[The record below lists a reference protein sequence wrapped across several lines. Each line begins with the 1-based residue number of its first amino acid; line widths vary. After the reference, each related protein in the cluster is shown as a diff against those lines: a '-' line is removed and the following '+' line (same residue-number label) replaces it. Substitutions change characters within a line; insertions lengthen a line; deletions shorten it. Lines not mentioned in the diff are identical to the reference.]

1 MPATDAQNVI
11 LEIIRQVG
19 GTWTGKTKLFKAFYF
34 AHLYYDKNRPGR
46 LTDWSIARMPEGPG
60 IDNSK
65 VLFDALFDNGLL
77 TEEQVDEGPYPEY
90 QYRLTPKGQGAPSPR
105 DDAVQAIMEA
115 VEFCKDKTATKLS
128 EITHERSRSW
138 KLGKNGDI
146 LDIGLD
152 LIPDDEYERGKE
164 DLKHVDQVLGNI
176 LPEVSA

>member
-19 GTWTGKTKLFKAFYF
+19 GTWIGKTKLFKAFYF

-65 VLFDALFDNGLL
+65 VLFAALMDNGLL
-77 TEEQVDEGPYPEY
+77 TEERIDEGPYPEY
-90 QYRLTPKGQGAPSPR
+90 EYRLTPKGEGTASPR
-105 DDAVQAIMEA
+105 DDAVQAIREA
-115 VEFCKDKTATKLS
+115 VEFCKQKTATKLS

-138 KLGKNGDI
+138 KEGKDGDI

-152 LIPDDEYERGKE
+152 LIPDDEHEMAKE
-164 DLKHVDQVLGNI
+164 ELKHVEEILANI
-176 LPEVSA
+176 LRGVPA